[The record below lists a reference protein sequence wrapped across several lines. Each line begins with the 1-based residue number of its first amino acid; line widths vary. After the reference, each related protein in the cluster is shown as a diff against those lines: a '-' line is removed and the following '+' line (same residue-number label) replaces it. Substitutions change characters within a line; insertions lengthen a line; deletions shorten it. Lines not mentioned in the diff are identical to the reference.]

1 MLYKQKNFIQRSLSI
16 ALFLPLVLIALI
28 WSQWTYFCLCFYI
41 LLLSMLEFYK
51 PFERIQIHAIR
62 SYGTLL
68 GLSLYTL
75 SFAYACQNSLSVVWL
90 FGLVPSTILT
100 VIIAIHRPKTPN
112 PFLDVVITIFALLY
126 ISIPLSC
133 LHYLAFFTGSY
144 SHKLIL
150 GLLLMIWSQDLGGYI
165 VGTLFGK
172 SKMCPNI
179 SPKKTWEGF
188 VGGVVFIVLVSHIL
202 ACNLPILEP
211 WQWYAIMLV
220 TIITGSYGDLLASLM
235 KRNVNIKN
243 FSELIPGHGGIL
255 DRIDSLLLTIP
266 AVSVFL
272 KICSIFA

>member
-16 ALFLPLVLIALI
+16 ALFLPLVLISLI
-28 WSQWTYFCLCFYI
+28 WSQWTYFCLFFYI

-51 PFERIQIHAIR
+51 PFERIQIYAIR

-68 GLSLYTL
+68 GLLLYTL
-75 SFAYACQNSLSVVWL
+75 SFAYTCQNSLPVIWL
-90 FGLVPSTILT
+90 FGLVPSTIFI

-126 ISIPLSC
+126 IAIPLSC

-144 SHKLIL
+144 SYKLIL
-150 GLLLMIWSQDLGGYI
+150 SLLVMIWSQDLGGYI
-165 VGTLFGK
+165 VGTLFGRR
-172 SKMCPNI
+172 KMCPNI

-188 VGGVVFIVLVSHIL
+188 IGSVIFIALTSHIL
-202 ACNLPILEP
+202 ACSLPILRP
-211 WQWYAIMLV
+211 WQWYTITLM

-266 AVSVFL
+266 TVSIFL
-272 KICSIFA
+272 KICSVFA

>member
-16 ALFLPLVLIALI
+16 VLFLPLVLIALI

-68 GLSLYTL
+68 GLLLYTL
-75 SFAYACQNSLSVVWL
+75 SFAYACQSGLSVIWL
-90 FGLVPSTILT
+90 FGLVPSTILV

-112 PFLDVVITIFALLY
+112 PFLDVAITIFALLY
-126 ISIPLSC
+126 IAIPLSC
-133 LHYLAFFTGSY
+133 LHHLAFFTGSY

-172 SKMCPNI
+172 RKMCPNI

-188 VGGVVFIVLVSHIL
+188 IGSVVFIALVSHIL
-202 ACNLPILEP
+202 AYRLPILEP
-211 WQWYAIMLV
+211 WQWYAMMLI

-255 DRIDSLLLTIP
+255 DRIDGLLLTIP
-266 AVSVFL
+266 TVSVFL